1 VLAEKCS
8 PDDTIAVFGSSHSAI
23 MIVRD
28 LLQLPVKR
36 VLNFYRHDLI
46 YAEYR
51 PEGIVNDS
59 TGLKGS
65 TAKWAREHIK
75 QEDICTNTLQ
85 RYVSNDE
92 MIAKHLGQ
100 CNKAIYAI
108 GFQQQPFNLK
118 NVVTGNIS
126 YDATTGKIDSGMYGV
141 GIAFPERGPD
151 AIGNMEYQ
159 VGLWKFMQYL
169 NKVVPE
175 WVQET
180 K

>member
-59 TGLKGS
+59 TGLKE
-65 TAKWAREHIK
+65 A
-75 QEDICTNTLQ
+75 
-85 RYVSNDE
+85 
-92 MIAKHLGQ
+92 
-100 CNKAIYAI
+100 
-108 GFQQQPFNLK
+108 QPN
-118 NVVTGNIS
+118 GPENIS
-126 YDATTGKIDSGMYGV
+126 NKKIYVPILYNAT
-141 GIAFPERGPD
+141 
-151 AIGNMEYQ
+151 
-159 VGLWKFMQYL
+159 YL
-169 NKVVPE
+169 MMK
-175 WVQET
+175 
-180 K
+180 